1 MKKTTVT
8 PRPLFKTKLFKNAPM
23 NGRLRNTEKSIKGTS
38 CRRSMM
44 MNINVVMIKMLR
56 QMIENVLNQPC
67 SNPCVNNNVKLPIIT
82 AKIDIPL

>member
-1 MKKTTVT
+1 MSTFDDDEYQ
-8 PRPLFKTKLFKNAPM
+8 RSDDKNAQ
-23 NGRLRNTEKSIKGTS
+23 EE
-38 CRRSMM
+38 
-44 MNINVVMIKMLR
+44 

>member
-1 MKKTTVT
+1 
-8 PRPLFKTKLFKNAPM
+8 M

>member
-1 MKKTTVT
+1 MST
-8 PRPLFKTKLFKNAPM
+8 FDDD
-23 NGRLRNTEKSIKGTS
+23 EYQ
-38 CRRSMM
+38 RSDD
-44 MNINVVMIKMLR
+44 KMLR